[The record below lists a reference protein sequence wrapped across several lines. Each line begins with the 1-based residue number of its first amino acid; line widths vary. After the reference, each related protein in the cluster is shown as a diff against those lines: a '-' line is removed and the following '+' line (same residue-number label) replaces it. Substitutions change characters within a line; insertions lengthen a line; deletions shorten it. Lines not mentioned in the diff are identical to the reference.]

1 MRVFV
6 IGSTGYVGS
15 AVVAALTK
23 RGDAVLGSARTEDA
37 AKKLHESGVEA
48 ALCDVTAPE
57 SLKAPAQSCDA
68 VVYAVQYNGADVAAV
83 ETAALTALVE
93 SLANSGK
100 ALLYTSG
107 YWVYG
112 NTGDRVAAEDSPLD
126 PIALIAY
133 RPGLERIVL
142 DGAQRNVR
150 AVVIRPGVVYGNG
163 AGIPAMWVQS
173 AKEEGATRFV
183 GEGRNRWAMIHRD
196 DLAQLYVRALERA
209 APGAIYNAGDETS
222 FTVREMA
229 EAASVGAG
237 TSGAVTSWPLAEA
250 RAALGAF
257 ADALTVDS
265 RITAQRA
272 RTELGWNVRPTTVV
286 DDLKNGSY
294 SLRVSP

>member
-6 IGSTGYVGS
+6 IGATGYVGS
-15 AVVAALTK
+15 AVVAALRK
-23 RGDAVLGSARTEDA
+23 RGDAVVRSARTEDA
-37 AKKLHESGVEA
+37 AKKLRDSGAEA
-48 ALCDVTAPE
+48 AVCDITAPE
-57 SLKAPAQSCDA
+57 SLRAPAQSCDA

-83 ETAALTALVE
+83 ESAALGELAK
-93 SLANSGK
+93 SLAGSGK

-112 NTGDRVAAEDSPLD
+112 NTGDRVADEDSPLD

-150 AVVIRPGVVYGNG
+150 AIVIRPGVVYGKG

-173 AKEEGATRFV
+173 AKEEGAARFV

-196 DLAQLYVRALERA
+196 DLAQLYVLTLERA

-222 FTVREMA
+222 FTVCEMA

-237 TSGAVTSWPLAEA
+237 ASGTVRSWPLEEA
-250 RAALGAF
+250 RATLGAF

-272 RTELGWNVRPTTVV
+272 RKDLGWAPRPTTIL
-286 DDLKNGSY
+286 DDLKNGY
-294 SLRVSP
+294 S

>member
-6 IGSTGYVGS
+6 IGATGYVGS
-15 AVVAALTK
+15 AVVAALRN
-23 RGDAVLGSARTEDA
+23 RGDAVVGSARTEA
-37 AKKLHESGVEA
+37 AATKLRDGGIEA

-57 SLKAPAQSCDA
+57 SLRAPARGCDA
-68 VVYAVQYNGADVAAV
+68 VVYAVQYNGADVAAM
-83 ETAALTALVE
+83 ESAALDSIVNAL
-93 SLANSGK
+93 AGSGN

-142 DGAQRNVR
+142 DGVQRSVR
-150 AVVIRPGVVYGNG
+150 AIVIRPGVVYGKG
-163 AGIPAMWVQS
+163 AGIPAMWARS
-173 AKEEGATRFV
+173 AKEEGAARFV
-183 GEGRNRWAMIHRD
+183 GDGRNRWAMIHRD
-196 DLAQLYVRALERA
+196 DLAQLYVLALERA
-209 APGAIYNAGDETS
+209 GPGAIYNAGDETS

-229 EAASVGAG
+229 EAAAAGAG
-237 TSGAVTSWPLAEA
+237 KNGAVTSWPLEEA
-250 RAALGAF
+250 RGALGAF

-272 RTELGWNVRPTTVV
+272 RKELGWGPRSATIL
-286 DDLKNGSY
+286 DDLKRGSY
-294 SLRVSP
+294 SLPES

>member
-1 MRVFV
+1 
-6 IGSTGYVGS
+6 S
-15 AVVAALTK
+15 AVAAALGK
-23 RGDAVLGSARTEDA
+23 RGDAVIGSARTENA
-37 AKKLHESGVEA
+37 AKKLRESGVEA
-48 ALCDVTAPE
+48 ALCDIMAPE
-57 SLKAPAQSCDA
+57 SLKAPAQSCDG
-68 VVYAVQYNGADVAAV
+68 VVYAAQYNGADVAAV
-83 ETAALTALVE
+83 ETAALGALVE
-93 SLANSGK
+93 SLAGSGK

-112 NTGDRVAAEDSPLD
+112 NTGDRVATEDSPLE

-142 DGAQRNVR
+142 DGAQRNAR
-150 AVVIRPGVVYGNG
+150 TIVIRPGVVYGNG

-173 AKEEGATRFV
+173 AKEEGAARFV
-183 GEGRNRWAMIHRD
+183 GDGRNRWAMIHRD
-196 DLAQLYVRALERA
+196 DLAQLYVLALERA
-209 APGAIYNAGDETS
+209 EPAAIYNAGDETS

-237 TSGAVTSWPLAEA
+237 TSGTVRSWPLEEA
-250 RAALGAF
+250 RTALGAF

-272 RTELGWNVRPTTVV
+272 RTGLGWTVRSTTIV

-294 SLRVSP
+294 SLRLSR